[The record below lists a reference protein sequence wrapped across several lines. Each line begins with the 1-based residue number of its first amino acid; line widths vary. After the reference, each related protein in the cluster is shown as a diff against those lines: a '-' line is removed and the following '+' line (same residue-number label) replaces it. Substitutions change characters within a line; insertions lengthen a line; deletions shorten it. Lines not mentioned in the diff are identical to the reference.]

1 MGIRFEKDT
10 ILNWINEMGKFL
22 RLLVDKWESFD
33 ESTESVEV
41 HQGYKDFFNTERQT
55 FLTFDSDE
63 LTDYIVQ
70 HFQIEQIRPLAL
82 LFMYD
87 GLLSSD
93 KSEQQNLLLKAKF
106 LLEYVAKE
114 TGNFSFEDFGHLK
127 TIGDHL
133 E

>member
-22 RLLVDKWESFD
+22 RLIVDKWKSFD
-33 ESTESVEV
+33 ETEPLEV
-41 HQGYKDFFNTERQT
+41 HQGYKDFFNTDREV
-55 FLTFDSDE
+55 FLDFHTAE
-63 LTDYIVQ
+63 LTTYIAQ
-70 HFQIEQIRPLAL
+70 HLQIEQVRPLAL

-87 GLLSSD
+87 GLLASNEN
-93 KSEQQNLLLKAKF
+93 EQKNLLLKSKF